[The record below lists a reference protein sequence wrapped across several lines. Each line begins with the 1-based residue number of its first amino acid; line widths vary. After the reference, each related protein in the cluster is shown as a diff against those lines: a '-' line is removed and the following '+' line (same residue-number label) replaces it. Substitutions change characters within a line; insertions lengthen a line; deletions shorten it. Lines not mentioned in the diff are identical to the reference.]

1 MTNEYKLVER
11 NGKQEKW
18 AEMIPIWVEM
28 DRKSSQTVIKS
39 KRVAIDKKQRNV
51 RKWADKKQKIVL
63 NQLAKDTRL
72 NEVFKLVLS
81 LSKVI
86 PDIRQREIYVKGI

>member
-1 MTNEYKLVER
+1 
-11 NGKQEKW
+11 
-18 AEMIPIWVEM
+18 M
-28 DRKSSQTVIKS
+28 DRKSSQMVMKS
-39 KRVAIDKKQRNV
+39 KPVTTDKKQRNL
-51 RKWADKKQKIVL
+51 RKRTDKKRKIVL

-86 PDIRQREIYVKGI
+86 PDIR

>member
-1 MTNEYKLVER
+1 
-11 NGKQEKW
+11 
-18 AEMIPIWVEM
+18 M
-28 DRKSSQTVIKS
+28 DRKSSQMVIKS
-39 KRVAIDKKQRNV
+39 KPVATDKKQRNV
-51 RKWADKKQKIVL
+51 RKWTDKKQKIVL

-86 PDIRQREIYVKGI
+86 PDIR

>member
-1 MTNEYKLVER
+1 MV
-11 NGKQEKW
+11 
-18 AEMIPIWVEM
+18 M
-28 DRKSSQTVIKS
+28 KS
-39 KRVAIDKKQRNV
+39 KPVTTDKKQRNL
-51 RKWADKKQKIVL
+51 RKRTDKKRKIVL

-86 PDIRQREIYVKGI
+86 PDIR